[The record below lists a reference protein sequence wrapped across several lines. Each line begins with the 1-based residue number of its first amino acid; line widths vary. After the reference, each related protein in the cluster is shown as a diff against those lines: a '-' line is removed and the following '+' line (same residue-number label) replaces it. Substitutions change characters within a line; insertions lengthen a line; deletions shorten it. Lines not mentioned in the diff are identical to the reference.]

1 MTTPAPHPASG
12 VPGSPGSA
20 NGHGQGSPDSQ
31 GAGGSRRG
39 GVDGLGT
46 RHPIGLQLP
55 AVYADDEMAQR
66 FTGGLDDLLAPLLNV
81 LDCMDSY
88 FTPTLAPEDFT
99 EWLGGWVGAETDP
112 DASLPMLRE
121 SVAAAA
127 GLHRLRGTRR
137 GLAEAVR
144 LAFGVEP
151 EITESGGADWSA
163 RPLGAF
169 PGDPEPHLL
178 VVLRVD
184 QPDRIDL
191 QRLTELVRA
200 ARPAHIPCAVQV
212 TAERGLVK

>member
-1 MTTPAPHPASG
+1 MTTSTRTPAS
-12 VPGSPGSA
+12 
-20 NGHGQGSPDSQ
+20 GSPDSP
-31 GAGGSRRG
+31 GSKRG
-39 GVDGLGT
+39 GIDGLGSP
-46 RHPIGLQLP
+46 HPIGLQLP

-66 FTGGLDDLLAPLLNV
+66 FTAGLDDLLAPMLNV

-99 EWLGGWVGAETDP
+99 EWLGSWGGAETEP
-112 DASLPMLRE
+112 DAPLPLLRE

-151 EITESGGADWSA
+151 EINESGGAEWSA
-163 RPLGAF
+163 RPLGGF
-169 PGDPEPHLL
+169 PGDPQPHLE

-184 QPDRIDL
+184 RPERIDL

-200 ARPAHIPCAVQV
+200 ARPAHIPCAVRV
-212 TAERGLVK
+212 TAERGPVK